1 RRIDRRRAGSLDL
14 QPDVRRGRWRRH
26 GVRRRRGVAGGRRAA
41 RLLAAG
47 AQRRTNRSDG
57 CLALR
62 MRGAPMP
69 TFLLRDLR
77 YGWRVLIA
85 KPGFAVAAILT
96 LALGIGANALVFALI
111 DGVYMRDL
119 PYRQSNAL
127 VDVYSS
133 MAMFGGGYDTVSVPD
148 YVDIHAQ

>member
-1 RRIDRRRAGSLDL
+1 
-14 QPDVRRGRWRRH
+14 
-26 GVRRRRGVAGGRRAA
+26 
-41 RLLAAG
+41 
-47 AQRRTNRSDG
+47 
-57 CLALR
+57 
-62 MRGAPMP
+62 MP

-85 KPGFAVAAILT
+85 KPGFAFAAILT

-119 PYRQSNAL
+119 PYRQSSAL

-133 MAMFGGGYDTVSVPD
+133 MAMFGAGSSDVMAFVGAAALLVAVALLACWLPARNAARIDPMVALRYE
-148 YVDIHAQ
+148 